1 MNRVKEH
8 RVLPSGLHALHI
20 VMKRGTNDGEGTKTI
35 IRVKIL
41 TEEEYTHF
49 TWWERV
55 KLNFNLIT
63 I

>member
-20 VMKRGTNDGEGTKTI
+20 VMKRETKTI

-41 TEEEYTHF
+41 TEEEYTQF

>member
-20 VMKRGTNDGEGTKTI
+20 VMKSGT